1 MNSSNI
7 LKSMNPEEAVITL
20 DCEVQ
25 ESTMTSF
32 LLLKF
37 CLICPLEIEV
47 LLKVVR
53 TSDLGLM

>member
-7 LKSMNPEEAVITL
+7 LKSMNPEEAIITL
-20 DCEVQ
+20 DCEVP
-25 ESTMTSF
+25 ESTRTSF
-32 LLLKF
+32 FLLKF
-37 CLICPLEIEV
+37 CFICPLEIEV